1 MPNIKQQK
9 KRVGTAARERLQNL
23 RYRSTVKTLTR
34 RLESAVA
41 DGDSDRIAS
50 THKELQQW
58 IDRATSRGALHRNAA
73 ARKKA
78 QAARLV
84 SEPVAPPTPGPSQGS
99 VSSTSARVS
108 SCVFERRL
116 APLSAASSD
125 SQTGQCRVELLLG
138 VAVGVADRL
147 ADAELVHLDA
157 LRDVPGTDALGS
169 EQLDAS
175 DQGDVRRESHGDR
188 EGLPAFEL

>member
-41 DGDSDRIAS
+41 DGDSDRISA

-58 IDRATSRGALHRNAA
+58 IDRAASRGALHRNAA

-84 SEPVAPPTPGPSQGS
+84 SS
-99 VSSTSARVS
+99 R
-108 SCVFERRL
+108 
-116 APLSAASSD
+116 
-125 SQTGQCRVELLLG
+125 
-138 VAVGVADRL
+138 
-147 ADAELVHLDA
+147 
-157 LRDVPGTDALGS
+157 
-169 EQLDAS
+169 
-175 DQGDVRRESHGDR
+175 
-188 EGLPAFEL
+188 